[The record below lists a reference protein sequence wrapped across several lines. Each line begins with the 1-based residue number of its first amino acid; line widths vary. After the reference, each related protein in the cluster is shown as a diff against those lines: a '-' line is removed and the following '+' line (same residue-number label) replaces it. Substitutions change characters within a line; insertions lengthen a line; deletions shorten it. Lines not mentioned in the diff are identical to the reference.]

1 MKNYLLKFSLLLL
14 FYLFN
19 NGIAFS
25 DINTEKF
32 TSLFDKIKNES
43 DHLLNQSLKSFSTI
57 VNEIEETLDE
67 EIQSLKNITKNKT
80 EIDIQEKMDSIRL
93 YLDKVNKL
101 KKKEVSASTFTIISE
116 SKKDYRIK
124 IDQVLKDIEPIL
136 FDGEVVNYASRIRL
150 VRQNIKNF
158 ENEKVKLNE
167 KFVFAP
173 EIGTLLKSSKKDIK
187 KEIKKLDKL
196 IQKSKSV
203 INELEYDLKR
213 KMNNL
218 GIKLTREQIK
228 VMTTRIDGD
237 DLARSFAI
245 FDVTKQISETLSK
258 IMKENAFSGMAT
270 VKYYGTYVI
279 LSEIL
284 GFNQRQYI
292 NKIEDIY
299 LPAIDEIKDNIEN
312 SIEFAEDSVERAKSN
327 QSKKI
332 LLSNIKS
339 NQFTLEVLKQYKLI
353 LVNQIKSLKDALKR
367 TNEQITV
374 AYSTYDT
381 ATNSANL
388 VNLINQTQD
397 TFNKIMNMQLPG
409 IIPFEN
415 IELEEKFQE
424 ISNQLVKSMAS

>member
-1 MKNYLLKFSLLLL
+1 MRDYSLKIFFIFLFLL
-14 FYLFN
+14 FNISFAYSETNTDKFQNLFN
-19 NGIAFS
+19 
-25 DINTEKF
+25 
-32 TSLFDKIKNES
+32 KIKKES
-43 DHLLNQSLKSFSTI
+43 NHLLNQSLNYFSTI
-57 VNEIEETLDE
+57 INEIEETLDE
-67 EIQSLKNITKNKT
+67 EIISLKNIAKNKT

-93 YLDKVNKL
+93 YLEQVNEL
-101 KKKEVSASTFTIISE
+101 KKKEINASSFTIISE

-124 IDQVLKDIEPIL
+124 IDEVLKDIEPIL
-136 FDGEVVNYASRIRL
+136 FDGEIVNYASRIRH
-150 VRQNIKNF
+150 VRENIKNF

-167 KFVFAP
+167 KIIFAP
-173 EIGTLLKSSKKDIK
+173 KESTLLKSSKNDLK
-187 KEIKKLDKL
+187 KEINKLDEL
-196 IQKSKSV
+196 IKKSEIV
-203 INELEYDLKR
+203 IYELEFDLKR

-258 IMKENAFSGMAT
+258 IMKENSFSGSAT

-292 NKIEDIY
+292 KKIEDIY
-299 LPAIDEIKDNIEN
+299 LPAIDKIRNNIEN
-312 SIEFAEDSVERAKSN
+312 TIEFSEESLTEAKSEK
-327 QSKKI
+327 SRKI
-332 LLSNIKS
+332 LHSNIKS
-339 NQFTLEVLKQYKLI
+339 NEFTLAVLKQYKMI
-353 LVNQIKSLKDALKR
+353 LVNQIKSLNDALKR
-367 TNEQITV
+367 TNEQMTV

-381 ATNSANL
+381 AANSANL

-397 TFNKIMNMQLPG
+397 TFNEIMNMQIPG

-415 IELEEKFQE
+415 IELEEKFKE
-424 ISNQLVKSMAS
+424 ISNQLFKSMAS

>member
-1 MKNYLLKFSLLLL
+1 MKNYLLKFSLLLF

-19 NGIAFS
+19 NGVAFS

-312 SIEFAEDSVERAKSN
+312 SIEFAEDSVEKAKSN

-353 LVNQIKSLKDALKR
+353 LVNQIKSLNDALKR

-381 ATNSANL
+381 AANSANL

>member
-279 LSEIL
+279 LSELL

-312 SIEFAEDSVERAKSN
+312 SIEFAEDSVEKAKSN

-353 LVNQIKSLKDALKR
+353 LVNQIKSLNDALKR

-381 ATNSANL
+381 AANSANL

>member
-1 MKNYLLKFSLLLL
+1 MKNYLFKFSLLLF
-14 FYLFN
+14 FYLLN

-80 EIDIQEKMDSIRL
+80 KIDIQEKMDSIRL

-136 FDGEVVNYASRIRL
+136 FDGEVINYASRIRL
-150 VRQNIKNF
+150 VRLNIKSF

-173 EIGTLLKSSKKDIK
+173 ETGTLLKSSKKDIK

-196 IQKSKSV
+196 IQKSKSI
-203 INELEYDLKR
+203 INELEYDLKS

-218 GIKLTREQIK
+218 GIKLTREQIR

-312 SIEFAEDSVERAKSN
+312 SIEFAEDSVEKAKSD

-353 LVNQIKSLKDALKR
+353 LFNQIKSLKEALKR

-374 AYSTYDT
+374 SYSTYDT
-381 ATNSANL
+381 AANSVNL

>member
-1 MKNYLLKFSLLLL
+1 MKNYLFKFSLLLF
-14 FYLFN
+14 FYLLN

-80 EIDIQEKMDSIRL
+80 KIDIQEKMDSIRL

-150 VRQNIKNF
+150 VRQNIENF

-173 EIGTLLKSSKKDIK
+173 ETGTILKSSKKDIK
-187 KEIKKLDKL
+187 KEIKKLDNL
-196 IQKSKSV
+196 IQKSKTV
-203 INELEYDLKR
+203 INDLEYDLKR

-258 IMKENAFSGMAT
+258 IMKENSFSGMAT

-312 SIEFAEDSVERAKSN
+312 SIEFAEDSVEKAKSD

-353 LVNQIKSLKDALKR
+353 LFNQIKSLKEALKR

-374 AYSTYDT
+374 SYSTYDT
-381 ATNSANL
+381 AANSVNL

>member
-1 MKNYLLKFSLLLL
+1 
-14 FYLFN
+14 
-19 NGIAFS
+19 
-25 DINTEKF
+25 
-32 TSLFDKIKNES
+32 
-43 DHLLNQSLKSFSTI
+43 
-57 VNEIEETLDE
+57 
-67 EIQSLKNITKNKT
+67 
-80 EIDIQEKMDSIRL
+80 
-93 YLDKVNKL
+93 
-101 KKKEVSASTFTIISE
+101 
-116 SKKDYRIK
+116 
-124 IDQVLKDIEPIL
+124 
-136 FDGEVVNYASRIRL
+136 
-150 VRQNIKNF
+150 
-158 ENEKVKLNE
+158 
-167 KFVFAP
+167 
-173 EIGTLLKSSKKDIK
+173 
-187 KEIKKLDKL
+187 
-196 IQKSKSV
+196 
-203 INELEYDLKR
+203 
-213 KMNNL
+213 
-218 GIKLTREQIK
+218 
-228 VMTTRIDGD
+228 MTTRIDGD

-312 SIEFAEDSVERAKSN
+312 SIEFAEDAVKKAKSN
-327 QSKKI
+327 ESKKI

-339 NQFTLEVLKQYKLI
+339 NQFTLEVLEQYKLI

-381 ATNSANL
+381 AANSANL

>member
-1 MKNYLLKFSLLLL
+1 M
-14 FYLFN
+14 
-19 NGIAFS
+19 
-25 DINTEKF
+25 
-32 TSLFDKIKNES
+32 
-43 DHLLNQSLKSFSTI
+43 
-57 VNEIEETLDE
+57 
-67 EIQSLKNITKNKT
+67 
-80 EIDIQEKMDSIRL
+80 
-93 YLDKVNKL
+93 
-101 KKKEVSASTFTIISE
+101 
-116 SKKDYRIK
+116 
-124 IDQVLKDIEPIL
+124 
-136 FDGEVVNYASRIRL
+136 
-150 VRQNIKNF
+150 
-158 ENEKVKLNE
+158 NE

-292 NKIEDIY
+292 NKIEGIY

-312 SIEFAEDSVERAKSN
+312 SIEFAEDSVEKAKSD
-327 QSKKI
+327 QS
-332 LLSNIKS
+332 
-339 NQFTLEVLKQYKLI
+339 
-353 LVNQIKSLKDALKR
+353 D
-367 TNEQITV
+367 
-374 AYSTYDT
+374 
-381 ATNSANL
+381 
-388 VNLINQTQD
+388 
-397 TFNKIMNMQLPG
+397 
-409 IIPFEN
+409 
-415 IELEEKFQE
+415 
-424 ISNQLVKSMAS
+424 

>member
-1 MKNYLLKFSLLLL
+1 MKNYLLKFFLLLF

-19 NGIAFS
+19 NGAAFS

-279 LSEIL
+279 LSELL

-353 LVNQIKSLKDALKR
+353 LVNQIKSLNDALKR

-381 ATNSANL
+381 AVNSANL